1 MNLILNYYMNKK
13 MMIATFV
20 TIVAIVGAYFVGSER
35 QKCVDNQLMKMKLD
49 VMYAMMAN
57 TPEDAFVDIDTQSWA
72 EDENIEFWVE
82 EAKKIDIIDF
92 E

>member
-13 MMIATFV
+13 MMIAAFV

-35 QKCVDNQLMKMKLD
+35 QKCVDNRLMKMKLD